1 MEKKLKD
8 VVFGHSEIIHRI
20 SNVLKRARAGLKDP
34 GKPIGS
40 FLFVGPTGAGKSK
53 LAKEIANY
61 LFDKE
66 QAFIRFDMTEYM
78 EKFSISRVIGAPPGY
93 VGYEKGGELTE
104 KVRRYPYSLVLFDN
118 IEKAHPD
125 ILNILLQILD
135 EGVLTDGIGRKID
148 FNNTI
153 IILTMH
159 FDKRQK
165 NTIGFNNKPQEF
177 REGKEFV
184 EKLLTPELR
193 NRLDDVLEF
202 NYLDENNLRLIVKE
216 ELKRI
221 STNLAELG
229 YVVKISDTVIDVVL
243 KKATDKPD
251 ARTIKAIVRKCIEES
266 LAFALLHKQSS
277 GRRLL
282 FMDTQNGKINFK
294 FKE

>member
-1 MEKKLKD
+1 MTGISAEKLNETESAKFLNMEKKLKD
-8 VVFGHSEIIHRI
+8 IVFGHSEIIHRI

-40 FLFVGPTGAGKSK
+40 FLFVGPTGVGKSK

-165 NTIGFNNKPQEF
+165 NTIGFSNKPQEF

-184 EKLLTPELR
+184 EQMLTPELR

-229 YVVKISDTVIDVVL
+229 YEI
-243 KKATDKPD
+243 
-251 ARTIKAIVRKCIEES
+251 
-266 LAFALLHKQSS
+266 
-277 GRRLL
+277 GRAHV
-282 FMDTQNGKINFK
+282 
-294 FKE
+294 